1 MLSPDIFA
9 ALDIL
14 RGPHTIDRFSSFKTR
29 QIPRFRSRWRNLWG
43 EVIDGLSVSWSS
55 DNNWVFPTPFLV
67 PKVLKHMLR
76 YGVDGTLIAPH
87 WTSSP

>member
-1 MLSPDIFA
+1 MLSPDIFTA
-9 ALDIL
+9 FDIL

-29 QIPRFRSRWRNLWG
+29 QIPSFRSRWRNPRA
-43 EVIDGLSVSWSS
+43 EVINGLFVSWSS

-76 YGVDGTLIAPH
+76 YGADGTLIAPY
-87 WTSSP
+87 WASSP